1 MQTYLDNADKELLAN
16 KLKQLFALGQDNTN
30 IYNALLQVQDLF
42 NSFDIKINYEAKEI
56 KEVKDILL
64 IQIDHM
70 GDAVLSSAF
79 IRELRCNYPKANIE
93 IIVAKDWAH
102 LMNRCPYVNKVISV
116 DTTNGLNVIDV
127 INFCSNNLW
136 DIQYDLAINLNWEYN
151 SAALLINFF
160 SAAINRIGYPSN
172 TFEMYCSDLYYDREM
187 YKRRRE
193 LDKFFYT
200 YMVINPFDMVDEVER
215 KLWIL
220 SSMNLKIKSN
230 KTEVWFNDE
239 DVDYVK
245 QFINS
250 KKRNII
256 LGLGGRSLNTRYS
269 VGKLAL
275 SLVNNKIDNENNC
288 YCVIGPNDTTAKGNV
303 FSEYKMKTDYEEP
316 EGELLVQALNDEKIE
331 AVNVINKTTLPQLCA
346 LISLSDIYIGND
358 TGPMHIANAL
368 NKSIIVISR
377 EAVEKEND
385 HPGYLSSYAR
395 FLKNLNNAIVL
406 RPEYCLDSCLESP
419 CYGGCSAEVPHCINS
434 VTPDEISNTIKQIIN
449 KKNL

>member
-239 DVDYVK
+239 DADYVK

-316 EGELLVQALNDEKIE
+316 EGELAQTVDMGVRGFHDVPGEDCSVKAVTDNGLQGFCNIFRRGGDHALPVIDFDAGVFGAGIRLHRLQLGVQEVQVHLKVRIAGGSGNG
-331 AVNVINKTTLPQLCA
+331 LP
-346 LISLSDIYIGND
+346 
-358 TGPMHIANAL
+358 
-368 NKSIIVISR
+368 
-377 EAVEKEND
+377 
-385 HPGYLSSYAR
+385 
-395 FLKNLNNAIVL
+395 
-406 RPEYCLDSCLESP
+406 
-419 CYGGCSAEVPHCINS
+419 
-434 VTPDEISNTIKQIIN
+434 
-449 KKNL
+449 